1 MGNRRSHFRISIGN
15 RGKSRWHCRNRRY
28 YPHYYHNFYYYI
40 FVCILAII
48 LPVRADEPR
57 TTNVAN
63 PQAAIT
69 GSVANQAVQINQGSL
84 STQSYGKG
92 HYCNGSVLSITP
104 YVMQTESRQSIK
116 HWPSISQNFGVQA
129 SLSVPLDGGAVEL
142 CKELAR
148 RKIEKERLD
157 YELVRVKECVKI
169 MKLGYTLRPD
179 SPFYAICADV
189 IPVSALP
196 SFLPSSPLTSEYY
209 SRPVESQVLKQ

>member
-1 MGNRRSHFRISIGN
+1 
-15 RGKSRWHCRNRRY
+15 
-28 YPHYYHNFYYYI
+28 
-40 FVCILAII
+40 
-48 LPVRADEPR
+48 
-57 TTNVAN
+57 
-63 PQAAIT
+63 
-69 GSVANQAVQINQGSL
+69 
-84 STQSYGKG
+84 
-92 HYCNGSVLSITP
+92 
-104 YVMQTESRQSIK
+104 MQTESRQSIK

-129 SLSVPLDGGAVEL
+129 SLSMPLDGGAVEL

-196 SFLPSSPLTSEYY
+196 SFLPSSPLTSE
-209 SRPVESQVLKQ
+209 SSSQPVELQVSEQ

>member
-1 MGNRRSHFRISIGN
+1 M
-15 RGKSRWHCRNRRY
+15 
-28 YPHYYHNFYYYI
+28 
-40 FVCILAII
+40 
-48 LPVRADEPR
+48 
-57 TTNVAN
+57 AN

-92 HYCNGSVLSITP
+92 HFCNGSVLSVTP
-104 YVMQTESRQSIK
+104 FVMQTESRQSIK

-129 SLSVPLDGGAVEL
+129 SLSMPLDGGAVEL

-148 RKIEKERLD
+148 RKIQKERLD

-179 SPFYAICADV
+179 SPFYAICSDV
-189 IPVSALP
+189 IPISALP
-196 SFLPSSPLTSEYY
+196 RFLPSSPLISEF
-209 SRPVESQVLKQ
+209 SSQPVELEVSKE